1 MRTFVKIWMSTLVL
15 VFAYS
20 TLDAQSTNKQLKKDL
35 KSKVEKDCRKE
46 AKRLQKEGW
55 KVMPGKLSI
64 ERQIQEGR
72 FSELN
77 KDEDGNPLYFT
88 ATHQA
93 KGGNYS
99 AAQKIAND
107 RARMGL
113 AENISTTFS
122 ELVKEKLANT
132 DYGEGDIETID
143 EFVSTNKNLVSLSL
157 QGVLN
162 VVEIYR
168 ESGNMVEVQVMVKVK
183 MADALKAAKKAYGDK
198 LRQKSEKLAKELD
211 EIVKY

>member
-1 MRTFVKIWMSTLVL
+1 MKIWISALVM

-35 KSKVEKDCRKE
+35 KSKVERDCRKE

-198 LRQKSEKLAKELD
+198 LRQKSDKLAKELD

>member
-168 ESGNMVEVQVMVKVK
+168 ESGKMVEVQVMVKVK

>member
-35 KSKVEKDCRKE
+35 KSKVERDCRKE

-168 ESGNMVEVQVMVKVK
+168 ESGKMVEVQVMVKVK

>member
-1 MRTFVKIWMSTLVL
+1 M
-15 VFAYS
+15 
-20 TLDAQSTNKQLKKDL
+20 
-35 KSKVEKDCRKE
+35 
-46 AKRLQKEGW
+46 
-55 KVMPGKLSI
+55 
-64 ERQIQEGR
+64 
-72 FSELN
+72 N

-183 MADALKAAKKAYGDK
+183 MADAHESG
-198 LRQKSEKLAKELD
+198 KEGLW
-211 EIVKY
+211 

>member
-1 MRTFVKIWMSTLVL
+1 MRTFVRVWISALIL
-15 VFAYS
+15 IFAYS

-46 AKRLQKEGW
+46 AKRLKKEGW
-55 KVMPGKLSI
+55 KVMPGKLPI

-72 FSELN
+72 YSELN
-77 KDEDGNPLYFT
+77 KDENGNPLYFT

-99 AAQKIAND
+99 AAQKIASD

-122 ELVKEKLANT
+122 GLIKEKLAST
-132 DYGEGDIETID
+132 DYGDGDIETID

-157 QGVLN
+157 QGISN
-162 VVEIYR
+162 VVELYR
-168 ESGNMVEVQVMVKVK
+168 ESGNVVEVQIMVKVK
-183 MADALKAAKKAYGDK
+183 MADALKAVKKVYQDK
-198 LRQKSEKLAKELD
+198 LRQKSEGLAKELD
-211 EIVKY
+211 EIIKY

>member
-35 KSKVEKDCRKE
+35 KSKVERDCRKE

-183 MADALKAAKKAYGDK
+183 MADAMKAAKKAYGDK

>member
-1 MRTFVKIWMSTLVL
+1 MRTFVKIWISALVM

-35 KSKVEKDCRKE
+35 KSKVERDCRKE

-198 LRQKSEKLAKELD
+198 LRQKSDKLAKELD

>member
-15 VFAYS
+15 VFVYS

-35 KSKVEKDCRKE
+35 KSKVERDCRKE

-198 LRQKSEKLAKELD
+198 LRQKSDKLAKELD